1 MVHLGVLLIPSDFT
15 NVINPVMA
23 VSNNIHKMQNLA
35 KKVSYGK
42 INMAADLF
50 QSFKKSVDKGFTTND
65 NKK

>member
-1 MVHLGVLLIPSDFT
+1 MVHLGGLLMPSDFT
-15 NVINPVMA
+15 NLINPIMA
-23 VSNNIHKMQNLA
+23 VSNNIHKIRNLA

-50 QSFKKSVDKGFTTND
+50 QSFKKSVDKGFTTNN

>member
-1 MVHLGVLLIPSDFT
+1 MVHLGVLLMPSDFT
-15 NVINPVMA
+15 NLINPVMA
-23 VSNNIHKMQNLA
+23 VSKNIHKIQNFA